1 MIVAFIVH
9 GHGFFCFL
17 NLLPNDLVFLRW
29 HVAKTTAG
37 LLWREDLYRHH
48 GKCTWT
54 DAELPEHAVSK
65 RTKLRQQASATPQAL
80 DYYA

>member
-9 GHGFFCFL
+9 GDGFFCVL
-17 NLLPNDLVFLRW
+17 NLLPNDLVFLRS

-37 LLWREDLYRHH
+37 LLWREDPYYHH

-65 RTKLRQQASATPQAL
+65 RTNLRQQAYTTPQAL
-80 DYYA
+80 DYHA